1 MQIAWFV
8 AVLVFIAL
16 DIVSGLV
23 KAFATTGFDSS
34 TMRQGAYHKIGE
46 VLAVCLMAA
55 ADFYLPLVGVTV
67 GVSFSAIG
75 CAYFVAMEI
84 GSVLENIGII
94 NPELVGPLSKIFA
107 KLKGGE

>member
-1 MQIAWFV
+1 MKDTWFI

-23 KAFATTGFDSS
+23 KAFATNGFDSS
-34 TMRQGAYHKIGE
+34 IMRKGAYHKIGE

-75 CAYFVAMEI
+75 SAYFVVMEI
-84 GSVLENIGII
+84 GSIIENIGII
-94 NPELVGPLSKIFA
+94 NPGLAGPLSKIFA

>member
-1 MQIAWFV
+1 MKMAWFV
-8 AVLVFIAL
+8 AVLVFILL

-23 KAFATTGFDSS
+23 KAFAATGFDSS
-34 TMRQGAYHKIGE
+34 IMRQGAYHKIGE

-55 ADFYLPLVGVTV
+55 ADYYLPLVGVTV

-75 CAYFVAMEI
+75 CAYFVVMEI
-84 GSVLENIGII
+84 GSVLENIGLI
-94 NPELVGPLSKIFA
+94 NPELIDPLSKIFA